1 MKKSGMLVNSKNG
14 TKVSIKIGKGSGRGA
29 DKEFVILTFSDKPS
43 QGVRDAMKLHR
54 FRYYSVDGTWSAF
67 KTDKAMEFAYS
78 LIKENKPTAQK
89 ESPKTSARGSSKSTK
104 KSGEKELT
112 LEARVDAL
120 EDKIDKILELLSK

>member
-1 MKKSGMLVNSKNG
+1 MKTKGMLVNSKNG
-14 TKVSIKIGKGSGRGA
+14 TKVSVKIGKGSGKGA

-78 LIKENKPTAQK
+78 LIKENKLTAPK
-89 ESPKTSARGSSKSTK
+89 EPPKTSARGSSKSTK
-104 KSGEKELT
+104 KSGKKELT
-112 LEARVDAL
+112 LEKRVDTL
-120 EDKIDKILELLSK
+120 EKKLDKILDLLSE